1 MVLLDHVSLQLDLLD
16 FQFLFRDLVLV
27 VLLVGLVVLIQSAVA
42 LVIEV
47 FIIES
52 LQFEVTQFLLEIMH
66 LNFSVIPIDNVLEFG
81 NTFLELG
88 VLTVDSGHDLVI
100 LILLVGVCLGV
111 NLVVDVL
118 EFLELVHLFRQS
130 FLLGP

>member
-27 VLLVGLVVLIQSAVA
+27 VLLVGLVVLVQSAVT
-42 LVIEV
+42 LVIEI

-66 LNFSVIPIDNVLEFG
+66 LNFSVIPIDNFLEFG